1 MLIFAWR
8 NASDVM
14 GNSEITFQEFQ
25 SEILNDYRIA
35 YTSRVCSIL
44 GRKEVL
50 LGRSKFGIFGDG
62 KELPQIA
69 MSKFFRKGDYRSGY
83 YRDQT
88 LHLAQGLLDP
98 KSFFHTLFGTTDTT
112 LEPMHGGRQMT
123 GHFSSAIWH
132 KEQGWLNQT
141 VRYNSISD
149 ISSTAGQMPRLLCLA
164 QASSYYREHYEVLKS
179 DKFSNKGNEIAW
191 GTIGNASTSEGLFY
205 EVMNA
210 AAVMQVPIVMSVW
223 DDEFGI
229 SVPSEYHTVKQSISK
244 ALKGFKRTDKY
255 AGIEIIEVKGWDYG
269 ALIQAYQ
276 QAEDWCR
283 ASHTP
288 VLVHVT
294 ELTQPQGHSTSG
306 SHERYKTEE
315 RLAWERDND
324 CLKKFKEWILEKEF
338 STEQELQQLE
348 NDLALMVASAKKDA
362 FEEFQEPARIYR
374 DQLHQIITDYAL
386 TLPAGLT
393 DAYKALKVKKLVL
406 KIDVLSLAQGLLTH
420 FHAENSVEWKSDI
433 IRLMEDIKNV
443 ETNNY
448 SSELIDDSANSL
460 LRIPVTEILYA
471 KNAPIVDGRQVL
483 QENFKVLL
491 HSDPR
496 VLIFGED
503 TGKIGGVNKALEGLQ
518 ELFGESRVFDT
529 SIREASIIGQGIG
542 MAMRGLRP
550 IAEIQYL
557 DYIFY
562 ALNILTDDLAT
573 LRYRSVGQQIAPLII
588 RTRGHRLEGIWHS
601 GSPVGGLVHL
611 LRGIYILSPRNM
623 TQAAGMYNAL
633 LKANEPGLII
643 EPLNAYRLKEKLPE
657 NLGKFTVPIGMVELL
672 SKGSDITVVSYGS
685 TLRIVQEVI
694 PLLETKGISIEL
706 IDVQTLWPFDI
717 GNYCVKSIKKTN
729 RLAIIDEDVPGG
741 YSGYLLQQILE
752 KQEGYR
758 YLDSKPVTLCSKE
771 HRPAYGSDGDYFSKP
786 NAEDIF
792 RTLYRMMHETN
803 PQSYPSL
810 F

>member
-1 MLIFAWR
+1 M
-8 NASDVM
+8 
-14 GNSEITFQEFQ
+14 TFQEFQ
-25 SEILNDYRIA
+25 SEILNDYRVA
-35 YTSRVCSIL
+35 FTSRVCSIL

-88 LHLAQGLLDP
+88 LLLAQGLLDP
-98 KSFFHTLFGTTDTT
+98 KSFFHTLFGTTDLA

-123 GHFSSAIWH
+123 GHFSSPIWS
-132 KEQGWLNQT
+132 KDSGWLDQT
-141 VRYNSISD
+141 GRFNSISD
-149 ISSTAGQMPRLLCLA
+149 ISSTAGQMPRLLGLA
-164 QASSYYREHYEVLKS
+164 QASSFYRMHHEQLQPE
-179 DKFSNKGNEIAW
+179 KFSVSGNEIAW
-191 GTIGNASTSEGLFY
+191 GTIGNASTSEGLFF

-210 AAVMQVPIVMSVW
+210 AAVMQVPLIISVW
-223 DDEFGI
+223 DDEYGI

-244 ALKGFKRTDKY
+244 ALKGFKRNQQH

-269 ALIQAYQ
+269 GLIEAYQ
-276 QAEDWCR
+276 KAEQLCR
-283 ASHTP
+283 TFHIP

-306 SHERYKTEE
+306 SHERYKTDE
-315 RLAWERDND
+315 RLQWERDND
-324 CLKKFKEWILEKEF
+324 CLKLFKEWILEKEF
-338 STEQELQQLE
+338 SSKEELERIE
-348 NDLALMVASAKKDA
+348 NEIELSVAKAKKDA
-362 FEEFQEPARIYR
+362 FEEFQTTAKHYR
-374 DQLHQIITDYAL
+374 DQLYAI
-386 TLPAGLT
+386 LT
-393 DAYKALKVKKLVL
+393 DNQLSLPSTLKDVFQSLKVKKLVL
-406 KIDVLSLAQGLLTH
+406 KRDVLSAAQGLLTH
-420 FHAENSVEWKSDI
+420 SDSDYNSPWRAEVIQLIDQ
-433 IRLMEDIKNV
+433 IKV
-443 ETNNY
+443 TESIHY
-448 SSELIDDSANSL
+448 SSDLIDDTAGSL
-460 LRIPVTEILYA
+460 LKVATTEAAYA
-471 KNAPIVDGRQVL
+471 ENAPLVDGRQIL
-483 QENFKVLL
+483 QENFKALL
-491 HSDPR
+491 SDDPR
-496 VLIFGED
+496 VVIFGED

-518 ELFGESRVFDT
+518 EHFGESRVFDT

-542 MAMRGLRP
+542 LAMRGLRP

-562 ALNILTDDLAT
+562 AINILTDDLAT
-573 LRYRSVGQQIAPLII
+573 LRYRSVGQQVAPLII

-601 GSPVGGLVHL
+601 GSPMGGLVHL

-623 TQAAGMYNAL
+623 TQAAGMYNTL

-643 EPLNAYRLKEKLPE
+643 EPLNAYRLKERLPE
-657 NLGKFTVPIGMVELL
+657 NLGKFTVPIGVVEHVHR
-672 SKGSDITVVSYGS
+672 GTDITVVSYGS

-694 PLLETKGISIEL
+694 PSLESRGITIEL
-706 IDVQTLWPFDI
+706 IDVQTLWPFDVE
-717 GNYCVKSIKKTN
+717 NQCVESIKKTN

-752 KQEGYR
+752 KQGGYR

-786 NAEDIF
+786 NAEEIF
-792 RTLYRMMHETN
+792 KTLYQMMHEAN
-803 PQSYPSL
+803 PHRFPSL